1 MTKWKYVC
9 FQRTIIRS
17 ARGAETVWQK
27 PAVKRLSGKKGLS
40 SWQCRR
46 QIAWLAL
53 TTCWFVEMSQF
64 NLARTVSRN
73 TSFYFKLPLVFHHLR
88 ESDVGFKTTPII
100 LEKAVRENQEDLPA
114 ALHARDNILN
124 RCNADLGKSSH
135 FLDLTNYS
143 SHGKVEWCTYNLS
156 KMSSIAN
163 HFVHLK
169 VPFSSTD
176 P

>member
-9 FQRTIIRS
+9 FERTIIRS
-17 ARGAETVWQK
+17 ARGAETVGQK
-27 PAVKRLSGKKGLS
+27 PAVKRLSGKKGGLS

-46 QIAWLAL
+46 QIACLAF
-53 TTCWFVEMSQF
+53 TKCWFVEMSQF
-64 NLARTVSRN
+64 NLPRTVSRN

-114 ALHARDNILN
+114 ALHACDNILN

-135 FLDLTNYS
+135 LFRFHKLQPIWKGWKVHIQLFLDVIDCKS
-143 SHGKVEWCTYNLS
+143 FLS
-156 KMSSIAN
+156 PES
-163 HFVHLK
+163 
-169 VPFSSTD
+169 PFL
-176 P
+176 

>member
-9 FQRTIIRS
+9 FERTIIRS
-17 ARGAETVWQK
+17 RGAETVGQK
-27 PAVKRLSGKKGLS
+27 PAVKRLSGKKGGLS

-46 QIAWLAL
+46 QIACLAF
-53 TTCWFVEMSQF
+53 TECWFGEMGHI

-100 LEKAVRENQEDLPA
+100 LEKAVRENKDDLPA
-114 ALHARDNILN
+114 ALHASDNILN

-135 FLDLTNYS
+135 LFRFNKLQPTWKGWMVHIQLFHDVSNCKSFRPPESPFL
-143 SHGKVEWCTYNLS
+143 
-156 KMSSIAN
+156 
-163 HFVHLK
+163 
-169 VPFSSTD
+169 
-176 P
+176 